1 MILTKNWLAPSM
13 GSLFVRGLMAAVL
26 LIQPSWGQEWPLVGE
41 TVEPQWTTDGNQ
53 FWFQRTLGGRQK
65 EFLLVDA
72 AEARR
77 EPLFDHA
84 VAVKAIQEKTGVSE
98 LEIRRTWKVVEYSKS
113 SGVVTL
119 TAARAPL
126 KIDRSSGAI
135 EWLEADAAAVGGS
148 SLFLPVRP
156 SRSGGESVN
165 FKVDNKWTEEIELL
179 WINTTGELV
188 PYGTAAKGQSFS
200 SGSYAGHVWLLRSK
214 DGKQLGCI
222 ELPDQSETVVEL
234 TEETVS
240 AVNTESPRSRPDNRN
255 RGRARNRTPGPA
267 GPASRSGVR
276 LVVRDHDLWLIEPT
290 SDQAAT
296 SEDSPQPSSSET
308 NNEVQL
314 TFDAKGDN
322 SFRRTVQ
329 RERLMSMQYTAQDP
343 PANVADVN
351 WSPNGAYAIAWQTT
365 VVPERIVQ
373 IVHALPQNGQPALVE
388 YPYAKPGDP
397 IPSKTPR
404 VIDIE
409 NQKEVPLPKDLFANP
424 WEVRLERFSADGKVA
439 WIYYNA
445 RGHQT
450 IRVVRVDLATGEAKV
465 VIEETSPTFLH
476 YSDGAKYRLNW
487 LDDATALWSSERSGW
502 NHLYRIDMNSGN
514 VINTV
519 TAGEWNVKRINEVRD
534 QTVYFYAVGLAADQ
548 DPYHEH
554 FCRVEIDGTGFVQLT
569 DGDGNHS
576 VQWSPNRD
584 FLLDRYSRVD
594 LPPVHE
600 LRRASDGTLVCEVE
614 RAEYVG
620 LDSEEQRRLL
630 MPERFVAPGRDGK
643 TPIWGIVH
651 WPKDYDPS
659 KSYPVI
665 ESIYAGPHSHHVP
678 KNFRRGRSFQDFTSA
693 GFVVVQIDGMGTAWR
708 SKEFHDVSYRNLK
721 DAGFPDRIAW
731 IKELAN
737 KYPNLDLNR
746 VGVFGGSA
754 GGQNAMAALLWHN
767 DFYKAAVAD
776 CGCHDNRMDKI
787 WWNEQWMGT
796 VEPGDH
802 YSKNSNVD
810 NAHLL
815 QGKLMLVVGELDRN
829 VDPASTT
836 QVVAKLI
843 EANKDFDFLLMS
855 GAGHGACESPY
866 GRRRRLEFFKTHLLP

>member
-1 MILTKNWLAPSM
+1 MLVAIPTSIA
-13 GSLFVRGLMAAVL
+13 
-26 LIQPSWGQEWPLVGE
+26 QEWTLVGE
-41 TVEPQWTTDGNQ
+41 TVEPQWSPDGNR
-53 FWFQRTLGGRQK
+53 FWFQRTAENRYR
-65 EFLLVDA
+65 EFVLVDA
-72 AEARR
+72 SQASR

-84 VAVKAIQEKTGVSE
+84 AIAKAFQDKIGLTEEDV
-98 LEIRRTWKVVEYSKS
+98 RRSWKVTEFRADSNTVTLVAGRVPLTVDRNTGALDWPPVESAGSSS
-113 SGVVTL
+113 SG
-119 TAARAPL
+119 
-126 KIDRSSGAI
+126 
-135 EWLEADAAAVGGS
+135 
-148 SLFLPVRP
+148 LFLPVRP
-156 SRSGGESVN
+156 STSGGESVN
-165 FKVDNKWTEEIELL
+165 FKVDNKLAEEIEIL
-179 WINTTGELV
+179 WVNTTGELV
-188 PYGTAAKGQSFS
+188 PYGKAASGESYS
-200 SGSYAGHVWLLRSK
+200 SGSYAGHIWLIRSK
-214 DGKQLGCI
+214 EGKPIGCI
-222 ELPDQSETVVEL
+222 ELPDQAEIVL
-234 TEETVS
+234 DITEAMVASVT
-240 AVNTESPRSRPDNRN
+240 TESPRSRPNRRN
-255 RGRARNRTPGPA
+255 RGRNRIPNSMSSA
-267 GPASRSGVR
+267 DQSGVR
-276 LVVRDHDLWLIEPT
+276 LFVRDHDLWLMKTDP
-290 SDQAAT
+290 
-296 SEDSPQPSSSET
+296 SEDSAT
-308 NNEVQL
+308 AEVRL
-314 TFDAKGDN
+314 TFDATENN
-322 SFRRTVQ
+322 SFRRTSQ
-329 RERLMSMQYTAQDP
+329 RDRLMSMQYNAKDPAPETAEFQS
-343 PANVADVN
+343 
-351 WSPNGAYAIAWQTT
+351 SPNGRFAVAWQTT
-365 VVPERIVQ
+365 VVPERIVK
-373 IVHALPQNGQPALVE
+373 IVHALAKDGQPALVE

-397 IPSKTPR
+397 IPCRTPR

-409 NQKEVPLPKDLFANP
+409 GQKEIPLPKDLFPNP
-424 WEVRLERFSADGKVA
+424 WEVKLERFSADGNVV
-439 WIYYNA
+439 WFYYNA

-450 IRVVRVDLATGEAKV
+450 IRVVRVDLATGDAKT
-465 VIEETSPTFLH
+465 IIDEHSPTFLH
-476 YSDGAKYRLNW
+476 YSDGAKYQLNW

-514 VINTV
+514 VINNV
-519 TAGEWNVKRINEVRD
+519 THGEWNVKRIEDIRD
-534 QTVYFYAVGLAADQ
+534 QTVYFYGVGLAADQ

-554 FCRVEIDGTGFVQLT
+554 FYRVSIDGTGFVPLT

-600 LRRASDGTLVCEVE
+600 LRRASDGQLVCEVE

-620 LDSEEQRRLL
+620 AGDPLQRKRLL
-630 MPERFVAPGRDGK
+630 PERFVAAGRDGK

-651 WPKDYDPS
+651 WPKDFDPN
-659 KSYPVI
+659 KTYPVI
-665 ESIYAGPHSHHVP
+665 ESIYAGPHDHHVP
-678 KNFRRGRSFQDFTSA
+678 KDFRRGRSYKDFTSA

-708 SKEFHDVSYRNLK
+708 SKAFHDVCYRNLR

-731 IKELAN
+731 MKELAK
-737 KYPNLDLNR
+737 KYPCLDLNR

-796 VEPGDH
+796 VEGGDH
-802 YSKNSNVD
+802 YSANSNVD

-866 GRRRRLEFFKTHLLP
+866 GRRRRLDFFKAHLLP